1 MYHLVDV
8 ELFIDDS
15 RRVVSTLSR
24 KLQFEIGLVDLGRRC
39 KEEKGAPSL
48 KGALEG
54 KEKKHFHRRQ

>member
-39 KEEKGAPSL
+39 KEEKEVASM
-48 KGALEG
+48 KGALKG
-54 KEKKHFHRRQ
+54 KGKNHFHRRQ